1 MNLRA
6 QRLLECAGTPGSAVQ
21 RETLLERLFAAYF
34 QNGEDLGS
42 RETLPAIARCCGF
55 DA

>member
-6 QRLLECAGTPGSAVQ
+6 HRLLECAGARGSAAQ

-34 QNGEDLGS
+34 QNGEDLGR
-42 RETLPAIARCCGF
+42 RETLSAIARCCGF